1 MDQTEYVN
9 VNFWAIIDF
18 EIRLTDPL
26 LLLGACFQMGP
37 TFGGMMGSGVKAAHE
52 ALRIL
57 KSHRVVDGKVVGT
70 A

>member
-1 MDQTEYVN
+1 
-9 VNFWAIIDF
+9 
-18 EIRLTDPL
+18 
-26 LLLGACFQMGP
+26 MGP